1 MNPTA
6 QINSN
11 TTSSNEKSDEEKV
24 IDLST
29 DHKIKAKVRL
39 DFDTDDNEDNDDSTS
54 SSSSSSLRN
63 DESIKEAI
71 RRAAEATSKRTMDS
85 KNEFNTRC
93 TIDLSNDPDIR
104 KYFGLEDDE
113 SGDYKDLD
121 KTLNQDSKQTE
132 LNLIDIEDSTLNII
146 PKTESSSAI
155 TKTNSSLNSALDDL
169 SLLDPNM
176 FSNNPAPAVLAIE
189 ENPFSKDRFVDQV
202 ITQFEPQKDSLS
214 DLKSLTSLSSTSSSS
229 FSSMLNTNAILNPVS
244 VPKTSAPKQ
253 TTYQSIIDEFDPISD
268 DNQMLK
274 TNAGDNKKSA
284 FDQKNFSSLI
294 TPRPFQT
301 TVQSKPNYNIN
312 MPLSASIQSIRPIS
326 AAINSSPIPTSQS
339 QNAFNAFK
347 TTASPYYATNFR
359 NQPMAYRPVS
369 FNLPNASQPAGNNT
383 NSNNILNTNL
393 FLTPN
398 KPNAQVNF
406 ADLPSQ
412 TSQNQQQPKNLF

>member
-6 QINSN
+6 QINPS

-29 DHKIKAKVRL
+29 DHKIKAKLRL
-39 DFDTDDNEDNDDSTS
+39 DFDTDDNDDSTS

-71 RRAAEATSKRTMDS
+71 RRAAEATSKRTKES

-121 KTLNQDSKQTE
+121 KTLNQDSKPTE
-132 LNLIDIEDSTLNII
+132 LNLIDIEDSTLNLI
-146 PKTESSSAI
+146 PKAESSSAI

-176 FSNNPAPAVLAIE
+176 FSNNNPAPAVLAIE
-189 ENPFSKDRFVDQV
+189 DNPFSKDRFVDQV

-244 VPKTSAPKQ
+244 IPKTSAPKQ

-274 TNAGDNKKSA
+274 ANAGENKKSA

-294 TPRPFQT
+294 TPRPFQS

-326 AAINSSPIPTSQS
+326 AALNSSPIPTSQS

-359 NQPMAYRPVS
+359 NQPLAYRPVS
-369 FNLPNASQPAGNNT
+369 FNLPNAGQPAGNNT

-393 FLTPN
+393 FLT
-398 KPNAQVNF
+398 PNAQVNF

>member
-6 QINSN
+6 QINPS

-29 DHKIKAKVRL
+29 DHKIKAKLRL
-39 DFDTDDNEDNDDSTS
+39 DFDTDDNDDSTS

-71 RRAAEATSKRTMDS
+71 RRAAEATSKRTKES

-121 KTLNQDSKQTE
+121 KTLNQDSKPTE
-132 LNLIDIEDSTLNII
+132 LNLIDIEDSTLNLI
-146 PKTESSSAI
+146 PKAESSSAI

-176 FSNNPAPAVLAIE
+176 FSNNNPAPAVSVLAIE
-189 ENPFSKDRFVDQV
+189 DNPFSKDRFVDQV

-244 VPKTSAPKQ
+244 IPKTSAPKQ

-274 TNAGDNKKSA
+274 ANAGENKKSA

-294 TPRPFQT
+294 TPRPFQS

-326 AAINSSPIPTSQS
+326 AALNSSPIPTSQS

-359 NQPMAYRPVS
+359 NQPLAYRPVS
-369 FNLPNASQPAGNNT
+369 FNLPNAGQPAGNNT

-393 FLTPN
+393 FLT
-398 KPNAQVNF
+398 PNAQVNF